1 MAKDRT
7 LSLRAARSGCLE
19 DFISAHEGD
28 PKGDA
33 DKLDALLKRPVPGS
47 GSEVP
52 PASSRA
58 EGDD

>member
-1 MAKDRT
+1 MT
-7 LSLRAARSGCLE
+7 NLQRARKANNL
-19 DFISAHEGD
+19 DAFIAEHEGD

-33 DKLDALLKRPVPGS
+33 DKLDALLKRPVRESGS
-47 GSEVP
+47 GVP

>member
-1 MAKDRT
+1 MTNLQK
-7 LSLRAARSGCLE
+7 ARKANDLE
-19 DFISAHEGD
+19 SFVAEHESD

-33 DKLDALLKRPVPGS
+33 DKLDALLKRPVRES

-58 EGDD
+58 EDDD